1 MTEETH
7 TPRDSA
13 YWQAIYDDGD
23 IGWDK
28 GVPAPPFVR
37 LLGESTFPEG
47 SRFLVPGCGLGHEVL
62 FLASLG
68 YPVTAV
74 DFAAGAVEG
83 LKARVGDL
91 PVDVLQRDIFSLA
104 EDHESAF
111 DVVLE
116 HTCFCAIPIEM
127 RPRYAKVM
135 HSVLKTSGRL
145 VGLFYETDVEDGP
158 PFKTT
163 KADVEKHFSP
173 YFEITR
179 VERPH
184 DSFEER
190 QGKEWLA
197 EMKRV

>member
-1 MTEETH
+1 MSNEQH

-28 GVPAPPFVR
+28 GTPAPPFVN
-37 LLGESTFPEG
+37 LLKEKPFRKG
-47 SRFLVPGCGLGHEVL
+47 SHVLVPGCGLGHEVL

-68 YPVTAV
+68 YQVTAV
-74 DFAAGAVEG
+74 DFAESAIAG
-83 LKARVGDL
+83 LTARAGDL
-91 PVDVLQRDIFSLA
+91 PVTALQRDLFSLPG
-104 EDHESAF
+104 DHTAVF

-127 RPRYAKVM
+127 RPRYVEVM
-135 HSVLKTSGRL
+135 HTVLKRDGRM
-145 VGLFYETDVEDGP
+145 VGLFYETDAEEGP

-163 KADVEKHFSP
+163 QEDVQSHFSN

-179 VERPH
+179 LERPN
-184 DSFEER
+184 DSFKGR

-197 EMKRV
+197 EMRRR